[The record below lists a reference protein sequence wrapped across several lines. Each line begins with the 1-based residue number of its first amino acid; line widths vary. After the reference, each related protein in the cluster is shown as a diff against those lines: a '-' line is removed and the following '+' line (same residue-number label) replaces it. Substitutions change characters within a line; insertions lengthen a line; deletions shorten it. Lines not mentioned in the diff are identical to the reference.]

1 MARTGVTAAQVAAA
15 ADELLMAGERPTIER
30 VRALMGTGSPNT
42 LIKHLD
48 SWWRGLGPRLNE
60 QRRLADLPGAP
71 REVAEG
77 AFALWQLALKE
88 SATIAQT
95 GVQEEKKAIDAARE
109 ALRARELE
117 LAEAERISQERV
129 SLVEADLRLSD
140 VRLSELEQTCAQKD
154 LLIQTLAGDLDRERD
169 ANLQLSERLGALTKA
184 LDAARLQAISDRDA
198 ATAHIRAYED
208 RAYIEIDRARQEA
221 TNATKHVARLTK
233 ELADT
238 VAHGSKRIEELL
250 REISR
255 RDAELAAIKVQLAA
269 ATAKKLK
276 PSGAKAALRSKRPA
290 PRSSKAAGAAAVD

>member
-1 MARTGVTAAQVAAA
+1 MC
-15 ADELLMAGERPTIER
+15 P
-30 VRALMGTGSPNT
+30 
-42 LIKHLD
+42 
-48 SWWRGLGPRLNE
+48 
-60 QRRLADLPGAP
+60 
-71 REVAEG
+71 
-77 AFALWQLALKE
+77 
-88 SATIAQT
+88 
-95 GVQEEKKAIDAARE
+95 
-109 ALRARELE
+109 
-117 LAEAERISQERV
+117 
-129 SLVEADLRLSD
+129 RLSD

-184 LDAARLQAISDRDA
+184 LDAARLAAISDRDA
-198 ATAHIRAYED
+198 ATAHIRAFED

-233 ELADT
+233 ELADA
-238 VAHGSKRIEELL
+238 VAHGSKRIEDLL

-255 RDAELAAIKVQLAA
+255 RDAELAAIKVELAA